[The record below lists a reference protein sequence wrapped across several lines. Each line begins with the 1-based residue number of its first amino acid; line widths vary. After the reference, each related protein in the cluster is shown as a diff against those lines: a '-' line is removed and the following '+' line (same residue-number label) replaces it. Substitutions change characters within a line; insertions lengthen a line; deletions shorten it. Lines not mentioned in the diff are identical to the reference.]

1 MAVREPDSRPW
12 GQPHGRT
19 GTPRTAAHCAHRMQ
33 HRASRMGAA
42 DIRQRLSTLISQVKF
57 GQAARPAIP
66 PPDGVATRTYL
77 SISQAVKHSAASGH
91 KEP

>member
-1 MAVREPDSRPW
+1 
-12 GQPHGRT
+12 
-19 GTPRTAAHCAHRMQ
+19 
-33 HRASRMGAA
+33 MGAA